1 MIQVVLV
8 EDEPHARNKL
18 RKLIKGEPD
27 LRIAGE
33 CADGPEALRVITA
46 LQPDLIFLD
55 IEMPGFTGVELVKSL
70 ERAYLPYIIVTT
82 AYAEHA
88 VWAFDMNV
96 VDYLLKPYDTER
108 FRRALHRV
116 RIAMRK
122 AGDATGPAGRRL
134 LEPEDHDASGPRI
147 AGMLRLKVGTKIK
160 FIAPGKVRYIKAQGD
175 RVLVNTLDEEFS
187 MRARISVI
195 ADLLDMDYFVRVHR
209 SALLNV
215 NHIKE
220 MKPRL
225 HGDYE
230 LIMQDGAV
238 FRSSASYREA
248 VRAML
253 GKSSRSTLSR

>member
-18 RKLIKGEPD
+18 RKLIKSEAD
-27 LRIAGE
+27 LRIVGE

-88 VWAFDMNV
+88 VWAFDINV
-96 VDYLLKPYDTER
+96 IDYLLKPYDTER

-116 RIAMRK
+116 RMAMRK
-122 AGDATGPAGRRL
+122 TIEATGQVSKIREASNGR
-134 LEPEDHDASGPRI
+134 DTIGPHGT
-147 AGMLRLKVGTKIK
+147 GMLRLKVGTKIK
-160 FIAPGKVRYIKAQGD
+160 FISPGKVRYIKAQGD
-175 RVLVNTLDEEFS
+175 RVLVNTVDEEFS
-187 MRARISVI
+187 MRARIKVI
-195 ADLLDMDYFVRVHR
+195 AELLDLDYFMRIHR
-209 SALLNV
+209 SALLNI

-230 LIMQDGAV
+230 FIMQDGAV
-238 FRSSASYREA
+238 FRSSASYRDA
-248 VRAML
+248 VRSVL
-253 GKSSRSTLSR
+253 GKA

>member
-18 RKLIKGEPD
+18 RKLIKSEPD
-27 LRIAGE
+27 LRIVGE

-46 LQPDLIFLD
+46 LQPDLVFLD

-88 VWAFDMNV
+88 VWAFDINV
-96 VDYLLKPYDTER
+96 IDYLLKPYDTER

-122 AGDATGPAGRRL
+122 TVEATAP
-134 LEPEDHDASGPRI
+134 ASGGREASNGQDAIGPHRT
-147 AGMLRLKVGTKIK
+147 GMLRLKVGTRIK
-160 FIAPGKVRYIKAQGD
+160 FISPGKVRYIKAQGD
-175 RVLVNTLDEEFS
+175 KVQVNTVDEEFS
-187 MRARISVI
+187 MRARIKVI
-195 ADLLDMDYFVRVHR
+195 AELLDMDYFVRVHR
-209 SALLNV
+209 SALLNI

-230 LIMQDGAV
+230 FIMQDGAV
-238 FRSSASYREA
+238 FRSSASYRDA
-248 VRAML
+248 VRAVL
-253 GKSSRSTLSR
+253 GKP